1 MEPLGGYH
9 MDNNNNNG
17 TLSNTVLSLHIIIKS
32 YVIYRIGCSTGSPT
46 TKLANIILRICLH
59 FKFTHNRNT
68 TKIMIVMFMT
78 KCLSLQITTKYID
91 GRLKGGFKTVKA
103 YAEFCGYFKNW
114 LDAKSIKLWPS
125 RQGEMV
131 AQDYR
136 HCLKY
141 VNREV
146 MFPYDKHIIG
156 KHCKHKRISLSFS
169 S

>member
-1 MEPLGGYH
+1 MFYY
-9 MDNNNNNG
+9 
-17 TLSNTVLSLHIIIKS
+17 TL
-32 YVIYRIGCSTGSPT
+32 
-46 TKLANIILRICLH
+46 
-59 FKFTHNRNT
+59 
-68 TKIMIVMFMT
+68 
-78 KCLSLQITTKYID
+78 LQITTKYID

-114 LDAKSIKLWPS
+114 LDAKSIKLWPP

-146 MFPYDKHIIG
+146 CNVLKIVFW
-156 KHCKHKRISLSFS
+156 L
-169 S
+169 